1 MVRDEFVGSGGGRK
15 SVTTKPVVRPMRN
28 DCVNSLVISNRI
40 SSSLHLPQKS
50 SSKSIFSIGMAR
62 EATSFE
68 FLHSLFCFRSVHV
81 CVFFFQ
87 FENVKKEQQKNSLFC
102 SKILQELAL
111 DNSSESITKLEFVN
125 NNMANS
131 CISNSESVPEADV
144 DFTMAVNL

>member
-1 MVRDEFVGSGGGRK
+1 M
-15 SVTTKPVVRPMRN
+15 
-28 DCVNSLVISNRI
+28 CV
-40 SSSLHLPQKS
+40 
-50 SSKSIFSIGMAR
+50 
-62 EATSFE
+62 
-68 FLHSLFCFRSVHV
+68 C
-81 CVFFFQ
+81 FFQ
-87 FENVKKEQQKNSLFC
+87 FENVKKRTTKNCLFC